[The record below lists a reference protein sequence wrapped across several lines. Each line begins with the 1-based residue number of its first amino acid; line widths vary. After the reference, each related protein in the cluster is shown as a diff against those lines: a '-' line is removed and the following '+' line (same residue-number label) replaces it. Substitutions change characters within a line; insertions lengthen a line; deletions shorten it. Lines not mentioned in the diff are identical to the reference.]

1 MPFLKVINIAK
12 ITTSIQSIMGI
23 LMLVSASFDE
33 DCLARIF
40 FYSWPAPPR
49 DPLNRITCWGN
60 AFSTR
65 SLAFFVLYKNPEA
78 IPALTSEKIEFRLKP
93 SLEDAILPPLGH
105 KSSRYRGYQSC
116 YRIFL
121 TKEGDDLM
129 DNIEKCAHRRLC
141 PINCEWGHNQLSIV
155 SIRRSQYRIS
165 NKPSQNVWRLKAQVW
180 VKWGQSRTYRKW
192 NKKCDAIF

>member
-12 ITTSIQSIMGI
+12 ITTSIQSILGI

-93 SLEDAILPPLGH
+93 SLEDAILPPLGL
-105 KSSRYRGYQSC
+105 KSSRYRGYQSW
-116 YRIFL
+116 IFL

-129 DNIEKCAHRRLC
+129 DNMEKCAHRRLC
-141 PINCEWGHNQLSIV
+141 PINCEWGHNQLLVFEGPNREYQINCHKM
-155 SIRRSQYRIS
+155 YGD
-165 NKPSQNVWRLKAQVW
+165 WRLKCESNEVSQ
-180 VKWGQSRTYRKW
+180 GR
-192 NKKCDAIF
+192 IEIEI